1 VTGSVPQGGGLPGVG
16 RPALDRCVL
25 VGVLN
30 VTPDSFSDGGLY
42 ADLDAAVAHGLSI
55 RDAGADLVDVGGES
69 TRPGA
74 ERVDAAEEIRRVVPA
89 IRELA
94 AAGVPLSIDTS
105 RASVAA
111 AALDAG
117 ASVVN
122 DVSGGLADPD
132 MAKVVAAAGVPWVL
146 MHWRGHSRDMQQL
159 ATYTDVVAEVTAE
172 LSARVD
178 AAVAAGVDP
187 GRLVVDPGLG
197 FAKTAAHNWAL
208 LSRLDVLAGLGLP
221 VLVATS
227 RKSFL
232 GAVLAGPDGA
242 PRPVGERE
250 DATVATTVLAALG
263 GAWGVRV
270 HEVRPNLDALRVV
283 ARFGRTDTAGL
294 AGPHPLAGAGAAGF
308 AAAVPAGRDR
318 VELRGLRVAGRHGVF
333 AHERADGQVFA
344 IDATLEFDTRPA
356 AATDEL
362 ADTVDYGGLAQDLA
376 LVVAGEPVNLIETLA
391 DRLVA
396 VCLRDPRVAAA
407 EITVHKPAAPIP
419 LDFADVAVTV
429 RRSRGGARSGGG
441 GNS

>member
-1 VTGSVPQGGGLPGVG
+1 VTGSVPRGLPGLG
-16 RPALDRCVL
+16 RPALERCVL
-25 VGVLN
+25 VGVVN

-55 RDAGADLVDVGGES
+55 RDEGADLVDVGGES

-74 ERVDAAEEIRRVVPA
+74 DRVDADEEIRRVVPA

-94 AAGVPLSIDTS
+94 AAGVPVSIDTT

-111 AALDAG
+111 AALSAG
-117 ASVVN
+117 ATVVN

-132 MAKVVAAAGVPWVL
+132 MAKVVAAAGVPWIL
-146 MHWRGHSRDMQQL
+146 MHWRGHSRDMQAL
-159 ATYTDVVAEVTAE
+159 ARYGDVVAEVTTE

-178 AAVAAGVDP
+178 AVVAAGVDP
-187 GRLVVDPGLG
+187 ARLVIDPGLG

-221 VLVATS
+221 ILVATS

-232 GAVLAGPDGA
+232 GAVLAGSDGS
-242 PRPVGERE
+242 PRPVRERE

-283 ARFGRTDTAGL
+283 ARFRQ
-294 AGPHPLAGAGAAGF
+294 AAAAPAPVAF
-308 AAAVPAGRDR
+308 AAAVPTGRDR

-333 AHERADGQVFA
+333 AHERADGQVFVV
-344 IDATLEFDTRPA
+344 DATLEFDTGRA

-376 LVVAGEPVNLIETLA
+376 AVVAGDPVNLIETLA

-396 VCLRDPRVAAA
+396 VCLRDRRVSTA
-407 EITVHKPAAPIP
+407 EVTVHKPSAPIP

-429 RRSRGGARSGGG
+429 RRARGDRGDRR
-441 GNS
+441 